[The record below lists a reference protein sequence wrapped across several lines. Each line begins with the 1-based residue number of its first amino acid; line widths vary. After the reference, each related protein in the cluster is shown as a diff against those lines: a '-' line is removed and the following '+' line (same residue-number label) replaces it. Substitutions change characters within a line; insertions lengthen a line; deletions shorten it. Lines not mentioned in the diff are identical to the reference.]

1 MENKKHILIF
11 GNQELEFDS
20 LPLRIFPE
28 LKRLFPK
35 IQFEIKDPNEE
46 LEIPEELTIIDT
58 VNGIKRVEIFS
69 DLKNFTN
76 HPHVSLHDFDLYSNL
91 RYLQKLGK
99 LKKIKIIG
107 VPAGMS
113 EKEALE
119 KISAIINST

>member
-20 LPLRIFPE
+20 LPLRVLPE

-35 IQFEIKDPNEE
+35 IRFEIKDPNEE
-46 LEIPEELTIIDT
+46 FEIPEELTIIDT
-58 VNGIKRVEIFS
+58 VRGIEEVKIFS

-76 HPHVSLHDFDLYSNL
+76 HPHISLHDFDLWSQL
-91 RYLQKLGK
+91 KFLQKLGK

-107 VPAGMS
+107 VPADIP

-119 KISAIINST
+119 KISAIINS